1 MIKIIDLAS
10 VLEEQHQL
18 SKSEAEFFIPL
29 LVDVL
34 TTGLKADKQVKIK
47 GLGTFK
53 VTSVNARESVDV
65 NTGERI
71 IIEGR
76 EKISFTPE
84 PVLRDKVN
92 SPFEQFET
100 VTVSD
105 DADFSEID
113 ERYQQLEE
121 QENADS
127 SAPVETVLPAEEKQV
142 EVETQDDHEENLS
155 PELSPE
161 PSSTVNEEVLNDDD
175 AEPLSGNLIED
186 GVREQEVI
194 EVTPIE
200 ETPVVDDQPVLD
212 DGNVAETTDII
223 SQSPMKENEEK
234 ESLELAELNELNEK
248 NQQLRANLART
259 QRNQKILIGVVC
271 ALLLVA
277 CLGVYYIGKQFA
289 ARDNRIEHLMT
300 ELHAVKQAAQVKE
313 NVAGVQGESAS
324 ENAEVDSEGQDNT
337 SAADR
342 GYQSTELSDK
352 RVQDEK
358 KEKNAAAKVASESEK
373 RDQSHQNSQ
382 TIALKYDS
390 DPRIRTGAYDITGV
404 AQTVTVRKG
413 QTLSSISKTY
423 LGAGMECYMEAVNE
437 TKEVKEGDKVKI
449 PALKLKKKS
458 K

>member
-1 MIKIIDLAS
+1 MIKITDLAS

-113 ERYQQLEE
+113 ERYQQLGE
-121 QENADS
+121 QENDDT
-127 SAPVETVLPAEEKQV
+127 SAPVETVLPTEEKQV
-142 EVETQDDHEENLS
+142 EVEKQDDYQEN
-155 PELSPE
+155 PSPE
-161 PSSTVNEEVLNDDD
+161 PSPETASTVNEEVLNDDD
-175 AEPLSGNLIED
+175 AEPLSNNLIED
-186 GVREQEVI
+186 GVFEQEVI

-200 ETPVVDDQPVLD
+200 ETPAVDDQPVLEE
-212 DGNVAETTDII
+212 GNVTETTDII

-259 QRNQKILIGVVC
+259 QRNQKLLIGAVC

-277 CLGVYYIGKQFA
+277 CLGGYYIGKQFA
-289 ARDNRIEHLMT
+289 VRDNRIEHLMA
-300 ELHAVKQAAQVKE
+300 ELHDVKQAAQVNK
-313 NVAGVQGESAS
+313 NVAGVQGESTS
-324 ENAEVDSEGQDNT
+324 ENAEVDSEGQENT
-337 SAADR
+337 SVANR
-342 GYQSTELSDK
+342 SEQSTEQSDNG
-352 RVQDEK
+352 VQNEK
-358 KEKNAAAKVASESEK
+358 QKKDAAAKVASESAK

-382 TIALKYDS
+382 TMVSKYDS
-390 DPRIRTGAYDITGV
+390 DPRVRTGAYVITGV

-423 LGAGMECYMEAVNE
+423 LGPGMECYIEAVNE
-437 TKEVKEGDKVKI
+437 KKEVKEGDQVKI

>member
-1 MIKIIDLAS
+1 MIKITDLAN

-127 SAPVETVLPAEEKQV
+127 SASVETVLPAEEKQV
-142 EVETQDDHEENLS
+142 EVEMQDNLQ
-155 PELSPE
+155 EKTSPE
-161 PSSTVNEEVLNDDD
+161 PSSEPSSNVNEEVLVTNDT
-175 AEPLSGNLIED
+175 EPLSDNLIED
-186 GVREQEVI
+186 DVREQEVI
-194 EVTPIE
+194 EIPPIE
-200 ETPVVDDQPVLD
+200 EAPVVDDQPIQEER
-212 DGNVAETTDII
+212 NVTETTDNI
-223 SQSPMKENEEK
+223 SQSSMKENEEK

-259 QRNQKILIGVVC
+259 QRNQKILIGAVC

-289 ARDNRIEHLMT
+289 ARDNRIEHLMA
-300 ELHAVKQAAQVKE
+300 ELHAVKQAAQVNE
-313 NVAGVQGESAS
+313 NVPGVQGESAS
-324 ENAEVDSEGQDNT
+324 ENASIDSEGQENT
-337 SAADR
+337 SAAN
-342 GYQSTELSDK
+342 QSMQSIEQSDNG
-352 RVQDEK
+352 VQNEK
-358 KEKNAAAKVASESEK
+358 KEKNAAANVASESAK
-373 RDQSHQNSQ
+373 HDQLHQNSQ
-382 TIALKYDS
+382 TMASKYDS

-413 QTLSSISKTY
+413 QTLTSISKTY
-423 LGAGMECYMEAVNE
+423 LGPGMECYMEAVNE
-437 TKEVKEGDKVKI
+437 KKEVKEGDKVKI

>member
-1 MIKIIDLAS
+1 MIKITDLAN

-127 SAPVETVLPAEEKQV
+127 SAPVETVLPVEEKQV
-142 EVETQDDHEENLS
+142 EVEPQDNLQEKPS
-155 PELSPE
+155 PVPSPE
-161 PSSTVNEEVLNDDD
+161 PSSTVNEEVLVTNDT
-175 AEPLSGNLIED
+175 EPRSGNLIED
-186 GVREQEVI
+186 SVREQEVI
-194 EVTPIE
+194 EIPPTE
-200 ETPVVDDQPVLD
+200 EAPVVDDQPIQEER
-212 DGNVAETTDII
+212 NVTETTDNI
-223 SQSPMKENEEK
+223 SQSSMKENEEK
-234 ESLELAELNELNEK
+234 KSLELTELNELNEN

-259 QRNQKILIGVVC
+259 QRNQKLLIGAVC

-289 ARDNRIEHLMT
+289 ARDNRIEHLMA

-324 ENAEVDSEGQDNT
+324 ENAPIDSEGQENT
-337 SAADR
+337 SISNR
-342 GYQSTELSDK
+342 GDQSTEQSDNG
-352 RVQDEK
+352 VQDEK
-358 KEKNAAAKVASESEK
+358 KEKDAAAKVASESAK
-373 RDQSHQNSQ
+373 RAPSHQNNQ
-382 TIALKYDS
+382 TMGSKYDS

-413 QTLSSISKTY
+413 QTLTSISKTY
-423 LGAGMECYMEAVNE
+423 LGPGMECYMEAVNE

>member
-1 MIKIIDLAS
+1 MIKITDLAS

-121 QENADS
+121 QENDDS
-127 SAPVETVLPAEEKQV
+127 SAPVEAVLSVEEKQV
-142 EVETQDDHEENLS
+142 EVEPQDNLQEKPS
-155 PELSPE
+155 SE
-161 PSSTVNEEVLNDDD
+161 PSSTVNDVVLNDND
-175 AEPLSGNLIED
+175 AESLSGNLIDD

-194 EVTPIE
+194 EVPPIE
-200 ETPVVDDQPVLD
+200 GTPAVDDQPVLEE
-212 DGNVAETTDII
+212 GNVTEKTDNK
-223 SQSPMKENEEK
+223 SHSPIKENEEK

-259 QRNQKILIGVVC
+259 QRNQKILIGAVC

-277 CLGVYYIGKQFA
+277 CLGGYYIGKQFA
-289 ARDNRIEHLMT
+289 ARDNRIEHLMA

-324 ENAEVDSEGQDNT
+324 ENTSVNSEGQENT
-337 SAADR
+337 SAAN
-342 GYQSTELSDK
+342 QSMQSIEQSDNG
-352 RVQDEK
+352 VQDEK
-358 KEKNAAAKVASESEK
+358 KEKDAAAKVASESVK
-373 RDQSHQNSQ
+373 RDQSHQNNQ
-382 TIALKYDS
+382 TMASKYDS
-390 DPRIRTGAYDITGV
+390 DPRVRTGAYVITGV

-413 QTLSSISKTY
+413 QTLTSISKTY
-423 LGAGMECYMEAVNE
+423 LGPGMECYMEAVNE
-437 TKEVKEGDKVKI
+437 KKEVKEGDKVKI